1 MADQEKKTEKKSVY
15 GGEKGAASG
24 NKEQKNER
32 VSGER
37 REDGAKE
44 KVSGANGANG
54 VANGGAEKKRKCGRG
69 CSANGKKKGKEVEE
83 RKSGSAEMKKG
94 ESKGKNEFSTEKK
107 RAEERKQKERSA
119 AKKRVELALKKEE
132 RKAEKQRRKAE
143 KAEKKAAAKAK
154 RKEMRLKRR
163 AERKAAKLK
172 HEHESETQKRGD
184 KAKRKQLRLERKAKK
199 EERNAAAKAEKARQK
214 EKRKSAKKEA
224 KEKRLSEEKRAAHER
239 KREKRAQK
247 HALKMQRKEAALK
260 RKQERLQNRERR
272 KNSGRAPGFGGWLAA
287 VISRGVVTLALGTVV
302 SVGAVRLS
310 SSSAETVGTYRGAL
324 YDLTGTLSMMD
335 DDLSKVRVS
344 SGVRMQEDVLTDLL
358 LRARLAE
365 NTLEKIPV
373 DGEADV
379 NTTSFLNRTG
389 DTAERLLQKLRAGRE
404 LSAEDLA
411 ALERAY
417 VVNGKI
423 LAEFS
428 ALTEGLSDKDLTAFM
443 HGKEGNRVYESFQ
456 KAENYALED
465 MPFLY
470 GVTAD
475 NMKNGGGMYENKGD
489 FISSEEARK
498 ACERC
503 FLAYDIK
510 EIEYAGETVAKK
522 LEAFNFI
529 LTDKDGR
536 KMYAE
541 IGKRDGALIGFDY
554 YADCSQVNFDLENAL
569 TIAQNYLE
577 TLGYENMTAVWVNE
591 SGVNATFLF
600 VYEEDG
606 VAYYPDA
613 VSVKVCKE
621 RGKAI
626 GLAASDFL
634 RRHRERTLPV
644 AKVSAD
650 VAEGRLNDKL
660 DVVSSR
666 KAVIALGGRETLC
679 YEFVCRCGE
688 DEYFVYADAATG
700 DAVKIV
706 RVLQTAQGRY
716 LR

>member
-1 MADQEKKTEKKSVY
+1 MADQEKETKKSSYVGEKEKSAASGGKTEKGESV
-15 GGEKGAASG
+15 AA
-24 NKEQKNER
+24 
-32 VSGER
+32 ER
-37 REDGAKE
+37 RGGGAKD
-44 KVSGANGANG
+44 A
-54 VANGGAEKKRKCGRG
+54 AERKRSCGRG
-69 CSANGKKKGKEVEE
+69 CSASGKKKESDAEEKKSGAMDEKRGE
-83 RKSGSAEMKKG
+83 RKE
-94 ESKGKNEFSTEKK
+94 KNASSDEKK
-107 RAEERKQKERSA
+107 RTEERKQKERSA

-143 KAEKKAAAKAK
+143 KAGKKAAAKEK

-163 AERKAAKLK
+163 AERKAAKLSR
-172 HEHESETQKRGD
+172 EHESKAQKRGD
-184 KAKRKQLRLERKAKK
+184 KARRKKLRLERKAKRD
-199 EERNAAAKAEKARQK
+199 ERKAAQRAEKTRLK
-214 EKRKSAKKEA
+214 EKRKSAKKVA
-224 KEKRLSEEKRAAHER
+224 KEKRLSEGKRAALER

-247 HALKMQRKEAALK
+247 HALKMQRREAALK
-260 RKQERLQNRERR
+260 RKQERAQSRERR
-272 KNSGRAPGFGGWLAA
+272 KTGGHAPGFGGWLAA
-287 VISRGVVTLALGTVV
+287 VISLGVVTLALGSIVG
-302 SVGAVRLS
+302 VGAVRM
-310 SSSAETVGTYRGAL
+310 SSSAAERAGTYRGAL

-335 DDLSKVRVS
+335 DDLSKARVS

-423 LAEFS
+423 LAEFA
-428 ALTEGLSDKDLTAFM
+428 ALTEGLSDKDVAAFM

-465 MPFLY
+465 MPFPY

-475 NMKNGGGMYENKGD
+475 NMKKDRGMYENNGS

-510 EIEYAGETVAKK
+510 ETEYAGETVARG
-522 LEAFNFI
+522 LDAYNFV

-536 KMYAE
+536 KLYAE

-569 TIAQNYLE
+569 TIAENYLE

-600 VYEEDG
+600 VYEEQG

-613 VSVKVCKE
+613 VNVKVCKE
-621 RGKAI
+621 RGKVV

-634 RRHRERTLPV
+634 RRHRERTVPV

-650 VAEGRLNDKL
+650 VAEGKLNEKL
-660 DVVSSR
+660 DVLSSR

-679 YEFVCRCGE
+679 YEFICRCGE

-706 RVLQTAQGRY
+706 RVLETAQGRY

>member
-44 KVSGANGANG
+44 KVSGANGTNGANGANGVANG

-83 RKSGSAEMKKG
+83 RKSGSAETKKG
-94 ESKGKNEFSTEKK
+94 ESKEKNEFSTEKK

-132 RKAEKQRRKAE
+132 RKAEKA
-143 KAEKKAAAKAK
+143 
-154 RKEMRLKRR
+154 RL
-163 AERKAAKLK
+163 
-172 HEHESETQKRGD
+172 
-184 KAKRKQLRLERKAKK
+184 
-199 EERNAAAKAEKARQK
+199 K

-224 KEKRLSEEKRAAHER
+224 KEKRLSEEKRAARER
-239 KREKRAQK
+239 KRDKRAQR

-287 VISRGVVTLALGTVV
+287 VISLGVVTLALGMVV

-335 DDLSKVRVS
+335 DDLSKARVS

-498 ACERC
+498 ACEKC

-529 LTDKDGR
+529 LTDNEGR
-536 KMYAE
+536 KLYAE

-577 TLGYENMTAVWVNE
+577 MLGYENMSAVWVNE

-706 RVLQTAQGRY
+706 RVLETAQGRY